1 MSDKFTQAIL
11 VAFSSKN
18 SKFCFLFLLM
28 FIENY
33 DLCFLT
39 HQTFGR
45 PSCLSVIDKFNMTIN
60 TLAEVDVGKSLEEL
74 RGIFG
79 VLNPG

>member
-1 MSDKFTQAIL
+1 
-11 VAFSSKN
+11 
-18 SKFCFLFLLM
+18 M